1 MGGDLEQNIQDL
13 NSYLAQENTFLA
25 KNIKLEKDI
34 TNIQGE
40 IDRSTMNYDR
50 YAKTLICLFIIS
62 ALLFIYNAD
71 FDIMYPFRAFVN
83 FLSNVAERQIGFI
96 SIIAICLFCILYF
109 SNMSFSKLVTSTTM
123 TGLLYYTLLNVFGID
138 LMGMP
143 LIVIFFFMFY
153 IFEF

>member
-50 YAKTLICLFIIS
+50 YAKTLICYL
-62 ALLFIYNAD
+62 
-71 FDIMYPFRAFVN
+71 
-83 FLSNVAERQIGFI
+83 
-96 SIIAICLFCILYF
+96 
-109 SNMSFSKLVTSTTM
+109 
-123 TGLLYYTLLNVFGID
+123 
-138 LMGMP
+138 
-143 LIVIFFFMFY
+143 
-153 IFEF
+153 